1 MTSPASMLTQDGTS
15 VRRLR
20 DRFLRLTIARKM
32 LLGYLMLVALIF
44 LISLF
49 SLSSLQRLN
58 VANRGIVMTDVPIIE
73 TSEAMIDALIS
84 EELYSRRCAILQSP
98 EMLALARKKN
108 AEFDGLTEKLR
119 SLLGKGSPADLILPV
134 HQEYGELFEKVMSPR
149 NSGSLSGANLESSIR
164 LKQEKI
170 ITILKDISARARQNQ
185 YERTVAASNI
195 GRSAFSL
202 TIALCIMSVVV
213 SIAATLIITR
223 NIAGA
228 ITRLKEAS
236 AKISEGK
243 FELIEGIHNKDELGE
258 LSLTFNEMTKRL
270 KWLETTY
277 LDASPLTRL
286 PGNIAIEN
294 VLKKRIESGAQFA
307 FCHIDMDNFKA
318 FSDRYGYAKGSEIIL
333 ATAKMIEQAVSEAGM
348 PEDFV
353 GHIGGDDFVLITT
366 PDHFRATCRRII
378 QIFDKNIPEYYDPED
393 RERGFILGKSRQG
406 VPFTF
411 PIMSISIAVVTNVQR
426 SLVSNVQV
434 GELAAELKEYAKSLP
449 GSVYVVDRRRKDGIE
464 VQEHA

>member
-1 MTSPASMLTQDGTS
+1 MSSAPMLTQDGTS
-15 VRRLR
+15 VRRLM

-58 VANRGIVMTDVPIIE
+58 AANRGIVMTDVPIVE
-73 TSEAMIDALIS
+73 TSEAIIDALIS
-84 EELYSRRCAILQSP
+84 EELYCRRYAILQSP
-98 EMLALARKKN
+98 EMLALARKKS
-108 AEFDGLTEKLR
+108 AEFDGLTERLR
-119 SLLGKGSPADLILPV
+119 SLLGKGSPADMIPPV
-134 HQEYGELFEKVMSPR
+134 HQEYRELFEKVMTPR
-149 NSGSLSGANLESSIR
+149 NSRSVSATNLESSIR
-164 LKQEKI
+164 TMQEKI
-170 ITILKDISARARQNQ
+170 ITILKDVSAKARQNQ
-185 YERTVAASNI
+185 YDRTVAASNI

-202 TIALCIMSVVV
+202 TIALCVMSVIV
-213 SIAATLIITR
+213 SIAATVIITR

-236 AKISEGK
+236 ANISEGK
-243 FELIEGIHNKDELGE
+243 FELIEGIHNKDELGD
-258 LSLTFNEMTKRL
+258 LSRTFNEMTKRL

-286 PGNIAIEN
+286 PGNLAIEN
-294 VLKKRIESGAQFA
+294 ILKKRLESGAQFA

-333 ATAKMIEQAVSEAGM
+333 ATSKMIEQAVSEVGV

-366 PDHFRATCRRII
+366 PDRFRATCKRII
-378 QIFDKNIPEYYDPED
+378 EIFDKNIPEYYDPED
-393 RERGFILGKSRQG
+393 RKRGFIMGKNRQG
-406 VPFTF
+406 EQLTF

-426 SLVSNVQV
+426 PLFSNFQV

-449 GSVYVVDRRRKDGIE
+449 GSVYVVDRRRKDGGE
-464 VQEHA
+464 VPEHA